1 MASSSSS
8 GLTFKLHP
16 LVIVNI
22 SDHYT
27 RVKSQMNPTLAPHNN
42 APNGG
47 DGVVSSLPPR
57 VYGCVIGVQKGRT
70 VEIFNSFELLY
81 DPSTHSLDRPF
92 LEKKQELY
100 KKVFPHFYILGW
112 YSTGSDAQESD
123 MHIHKALMDINES
136 PVYVLLNPSI
146 NHSQKDLPVSIF
158 ESELHVIDGNPQLI
172 FVRSSYTIETVEAE
186 RISVDHVAHLKPSD
200 GGSAATQLAAHLTG
214 IHSAI
219 KMLHSR
225 IKVLH
230 HYLLAMQK
238 GDVPCENSLLRQ
250 VSSLLRR
257 LPAIESGKFQ
267 DDFLMDRKTREV
279 NLEIGKEIWES
290 PGLLNSWELFVV
302 SKNGEENSCRTQG
315 RMQGDANIWWRSL
328 LVANNVEQHFKA
340 MGILEEKIQRTI
352 QPGFDPDIPIW
363 VQDEDMEYWELE
375 NGRDNEVLK
384 DEGET
389 DLHDSGTRMEQTSD
403 YHRTVGFMWDGQP
416 TTTNSDE
423 AGDISA
429 AGHVFLVGTAGRKGS
444 SAKEQLKSEFG
455 PAAHPFNI
463 LSPCLRAVKIGQEV
477 GDKSQAPETTGYSCL
492 SASHTKVTAI
502 VEVEGLVLLWQRE
515 KGDLANARTIELA
528 MTWDAGGTVFSAA
541 TSYSHLADKQLVA
554 WLRPENEG
562 LVGKAGLGQNYPG
575 DKRIIRKVNAL
586 YNSIS
591 VVTRGCNAM
600 IAVLSRA
607 INNYDYEQPYSQ

>member
-27 RVKSQMNPTLAPHNN
+27 RVKSQMNPTHAPPHNN
-42 APNGG
+42 NNANGG
-47 DGVVSSLPPR
+47 DGVVSPLSPR

-81 DPSTHSLDRPF
+81 DPSSHSLDRTF

-112 YSTGSDAQESD
+112 YSTGSDAEESD

-158 ESELHVIDGNPQLI
+158 ESELHVIDGIPQLI

-267 DDFLMDRKTREV
+267 DDFLMEYNDT
-279 NLEIGKEIWES
+279 
-290 PGLLNSWELFVV
+290 LLISYL
-302 SKNGEENSCRTQG
+302 
-315 RMQGDANIWWRSL
+315 
-328 LVANNVEQHFKA
+328 A
-340 MGILEEKIQRTI
+340 ML
-352 QPGFDPDIPIW
+352 
-363 VQDEDMEYWELE
+363 
-375 NGRDNEVLK
+375 
-384 DEGET
+384 
-389 DLHDSGTRMEQTSD
+389 
-403 YHRTVGFMWDGQP
+403 
-416 TTTNSDE
+416 TNC
-423 AGDISA
+423 
-429 AGHVFLVGTAGRKGS
+429 S
-444 SAKEQLKSEFG
+444 SAMNELVDK
-455 PAAHPFNI
+455 FNI
-463 LSPCLRAVKIGQEV
+463 AYDRHSRRG
-477 GDKSQAPETTGYSCL
+477 GR
-492 SASHTKVTAI
+492 TAF
-502 VEVEGLVLLWQRE
+502 
-515 KGDLANARTIELA
+515 
-528 MTWDAGGTVFSAA
+528 M
-541 TSYSHLADKQLVA
+541 
-554 WLRPENEG
+554 
-562 LVGKAGLGQNYPG
+562 
-575 DKRIIRKVNAL
+575 
-586 YNSIS
+586 
-591 VVTRGCNAM
+591 
-600 IAVLSRA
+600 
-607 INNYDYEQPYSQ
+607 